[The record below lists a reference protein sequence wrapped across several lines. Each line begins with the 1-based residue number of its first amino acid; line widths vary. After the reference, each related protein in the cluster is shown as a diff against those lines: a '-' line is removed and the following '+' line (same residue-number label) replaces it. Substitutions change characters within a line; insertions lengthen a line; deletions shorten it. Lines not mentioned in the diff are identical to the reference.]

1 MKKMTALI
9 ESRLKEAFSQVGLD
23 ESYGRVSLSNRPD
36 LCEYQCNGCLAAAK
50 VLHKNPVE
58 LAGQVVSVLKN
69 SSDFESVEAVA
80 PGFINMKL
88 SGEALSFFVKQMA
101 DETKYGVE
109 TEKEKTIIVDY
120 GGANVAKPLHIG
132 HLRSA
137 IIGEC
142 IKRLG
147 AYMGNNMIGDVHL
160 GDWGLQMGLIIENMP
175 DGPVTMDQ
183 LEKIYPEASAR
194 AKEDKEFAERAHQKT
209 LLLQSGDPD
218 CRAKWERIMQVSLA
232 DLKKNYDKLNV
243 HFELWNGESTVN
255 DLIPPLIQKLIDKG
269 LAYESDGALVV
280 NVAEA
285 EDKKEIPPCIV
296 RKSDGAA
303 LYATSDLATLEQ
315 REEYYKPDLYI
326 YITDKRQAMHFVQVF
341 RTAKKA
347 SIVPED
353 HKLVH
358 IGFGTMNGKDG
369 KPFKTRSGGVMRL
382 EELISDT
389 EDAVYKKIAE
399 NRDISDADARKI
411 ASVVALSAIKYGDLS
426 NQASKDY
433 VFDLDRFTSFEG
445 NTGPYILYTI
455 VRIKS
460 IIAKYLSGESG
471 TFSSDD
477 IRPYASDSEK
487 KLELELI
494 KYNEMIENAWNELAP
509 HKICQY
515 VYSVAEALNSFYHEV
530 KILSEPDEE
539 LKKSYLAKIDLTMN
553 ILLDC
558 IHILGFEAPE
568 KM

>member
-1 MKKMTALI
+1 MKKMTELI
-9 ESRLKEAFSQVGLD
+9 EMRLHDAFKEVGLD

-36 LCEYQCNGCLAAAK
+36 LCEYQCNGCLSAAK
-50 VLHKNPVE
+50 VLHKNPIE
-58 LAGQVVSVLKN
+58 LAGQVASVLKN
-69 SSDFESVEAVA
+69 SSDFESVESVA
-80 PGFINMKL
+80 PGFINIKL
-88 SGEALSFFVKQMA
+88 SKEALSFFVKQMS
-101 DETKYGVE
+101 EEKKYGVE
-109 TEKEKTIIVDY
+109 EETPKTIIVDY

-147 AYMGNNMIGDVHL
+147 AYMGNRMIGDVHL
-160 GDWGLQMGLIIENMP
+160 GDWGLQMGLIIEMMP
-175 DGPVTMDQ
+175 DHPVSIDE
-183 LEKIYPEASAR
+183 LEKIYPAASAK
-194 AKEDKEFAERAHQKT
+194 AKEDHEFAERAHQKT

-218 CRAKWERIMQVSLA
+218 CRKKWEQIMEVSLK
-232 DLKKNYDKLNV
+232 DLKQNYEKLDV
-243 HFELWNGESTVN
+243 HFDLWNGESTVN
-255 DLIPPLIQKLIDKG
+255 DLIPGLIQNLIDKG

-280 NVAEA
+280 NIAEA

-303 LYATSDLATLEQ
+303 LYATSDLATLVH
-315 REEYYKPDLYI
+315 REELFKPDLYI
-326 YITDKRQAMHFVQVF
+326 YITDKRQSMHFVQVF
-341 RTAKKA
+341 RTAQKA
-347 SIVPED
+347 SIVPKN
-353 HKLVH
+353 HSLVH

-389 EDAVYKKIAE
+389 NEAVYNKIKE
-399 NRDISDADARKI
+399 SRDISDEEARKTAAI
-411 ASVVALSAIKYGDLS
+411 VGLAAIKYGDLS

-433 VFDLDRFTSFEG
+433 VFDLDRFTAFEG

-460 IIAKYLSGESG
+460 ILNKFKSESG
-471 TFSSDD
+471 DSFSSSD
-477 IRPYASDSEK
+477 IKPSVTDIEK

-494 KYNEMIENAWNELAP
+494 KYNEVIENAWAELAP

-515 VYSVAEALNSFYHEV
+515 IYSVAEAFNSFYHEV
-530 KILSEPDEE
+530 KILTEESIE
-539 LKKSYLAKIDLTMN
+539 LKKSYLAKIELTMN

-558 IHILGFEAPE
+558 IHILGFEAPD